1 MGDFANISDSI
12 VEELLKIVPI
22 SYFLTE
28 DFKKMC
34 AENGFSGRW
43 SMCST
48 MVTFKGTNILIPTTE
63 RIDLV
68 LEKVCHE
75 LSENSNRALYN
86 FISLVI
92 KSYCDYEN
100 TKVDLSD
107 LRILFRAMGVVKIPE
122 LEQYDSNTPFTH
134 DIVVEI
140 NKWDEMK
147 DIVAKLEIDC
157 TKATDT
163 DAYRNI
169 GNTCRNLLI
178 QLAQLV
184 YDANLHGKY
193 TEKGKEIGK
202 TDVYEMLAHYLS
214 FKLQGK
220 GYEEYR
226 AYAKAALKLA
236 SMLTHKTPAKRK
248 DMLLT
253 ASATINLVYAV
264 GLIDDK
270 FIGNS
275 FV

>member
-1 MGDFANISDSI
+1 MGDFANNSDNI
-12 VEELLKIVPI
+12 VEELLKVIPV
-22 SYFLTE
+22 SYFLTD
-28 DFKKMC
+28 DFKKKC

-48 MVTFKGTNILIPTTE
+48 MVTFKGINMLIPTKE
-63 RIDLV
+63 RINLV

-107 LRILFRAMGVVKIPE
+107 LRILFRSIGVIKIPE
-122 LEQYDSNTPFTH
+122 LEQYDSNTPFTQ
-134 DIVVEI
+134 DIITEI
-140 NKWDEMK
+140 TKWDEMK
-147 DIVAKLEIDC
+147 EAIAKLESDC
-157 TKATDT
+157 VKAADT

-184 YDANLHGKY
+184 YDADLHGKC

-202 TDVYEMLAHYLS
+202 TDAYEMLTHYLS

-220 GYEEYR
+220 CYEEYR
-226 AYAKAALKLA
+226 AYTKASLKLA
-236 SMLTHKTPAKRK
+236 SMLTHKTPANRK
-248 DMLLT
+248 DMSLT
-253 ASATINLVYAV
+253 ASATINLVYV
-264 GLIDDK
+264 IGIVEDK
-270 FIGNS
+270 FNNEN